1 MSPAPRQY
9 KGQYGGSRR
18 IAGQRLDI
26 DLMNTLVRYLLIG
39 FACLCVALGVIGIFV
54 PGLPTTVFILMAGW
68 AAARSSPR
76 FLGWLERHRLFGPM
90 LRNWRETRSVSR
102 KAKWCAA
109 LTMSLSAV
117 ILFIVQPFPW
127 LAEGVTLFMVTVLIW
142 LWRRPEPA
150 ESIAAPQQQG

>member
-1 MSPAPRQY
+1 MTQRPAREAN
-9 KGQYGGSRR
+9 
-18 IAGQRLDI
+18 IAKHKPDGVPYAEV
-26 DLMNTLVRYLLIG
+26 MKTLVRYLLMA
-39 FACLCVALGVIGIFV
+39 FAGLCVALGVIGIFV

-76 FLGWLERHRLFGPM
+76 FLAWLENHRLFGPM

-109 LTMSLSAV
+109 ITMTISAV

-127 LAEGVTLFMVTVLIW
+127 LAEGVTLFMAIVLIW
-142 LWRRPEPA
+142 LWRRPEPT
-150 ESIAAPQQQG
+150 APTPTAQRQV